1 MLFQLTLLYT
11 TTQPHPSASE
21 GEAECIGD
29 IPPSPLPPISPGS
42 GLNWEI
48 CGWDSEGRCGGGG
61 GESCFLKF
69 YLPSSSGI
77 SAVLCPAFS
86 FVLDGAGHKL
96 PWLTWQGY
104 QCFVCSPIFAV
115 ACFVFVSCQKSLQA
129 LDRKEVGKRICKDAH
144 IGSCVT
150 SENPR
155 ILFAIFLLTDM
166 TDLYVLA

>member
-1 MLFQLTLLYT
+1 MSIISQLCRSPSSLKIKSKAVSKECDPKILCFFSLLCSVQ
-11 TTQPHPSASE
+11 QPNPTHQPLKVKLNALGISLP
-21 GEAECIGD
+21 
-29 IPPSPLPPISPGS
+29 PPSPISPGS

-69 YLPSSSGI
+69 YLPSSLGI

-86 FVLDGAGHKL
+86 FVLDGAGHKF

-115 ACFVFVSCQKSLQA
+115 ACFVFVSC
-129 LDRKEVGKRICKDAH
+129 
-144 IGSCVT
+144 
-150 SENPR
+150 
-155 ILFAIFLLTDM
+155 
-166 TDLYVLA
+166 